1 MKDRIKAIRAKLK
14 LTQAKFAERIG
25 MTKSGISLIEN
36 GTRNPSETV
45 ILSICREFHVSAQY
59 LRDGDGAMFLE
70 PLDDAD
76 LVDQVM
82 AGENEYAKH
91 LLITIVKAGEKDKG
105 WDVLK
110 AALDALKEAGL

>member
-1 MKDRIKAIRAKLK
+1 
-14 LTQAKFAERIG
+14 
-25 MTKSGISLIEN
+25 
-36 GTRNPSETV
+36 
-45 ILSICREFHVSAQY
+45 
-59 LRDGDGAMFLE
+59 MFLE